1 MDRPGQY
8 NAEAP
13 ISKATFNPALMMLAI
28 ALIAAVL
35 TYILPSGEYQRNG
48 KMVVPGTYR
57 VLEKEVSAHGIL
69 TSGGEKAQAAL
80 EAADKAAPVGLFD
93 FFTAV
98 PEGIA
103 KQAALVIM
111 VLFVGGMFGILN
123 KSGAVQ
129 AGLERV
135 LALTRNNIYI
145 LVPVLMLIFSVG
157 TTFLG
162 FSKEYLL
169 MIPIMVALAN
179 RMGLPNII
187 GLSVVALGNMVGH
200 MASITNPYILTIAQP
215 MLGVP
220 LFSGMWLRVVT
231 YVVMLSVATLF
242 VFWRIRRNGMVCAA
256 QSVDAAG
263 RLSTRQ
269 VLMLLTLAVG
279 VGFLI
284 YASHSLHW
292 KAVQLSGYYL
302 FLALVIGAISG
313 LGANTAADAF
323 VSGVRKNGH
332 RRVAYRAGDR
342 RRADTGKRKNTG
354 YRHLLSGRST
364 RHPRPLRFRLRHL
377 RFGSPAGHRHPLGG
391 RQSRRQYADTR
402 PLGRTVGLA
411 AADDDFRL
419 PDGQRP
425 EQYVRP
431 DFRRAADF
439 PLRRRSNVDA
449 VGQIRLAADCR
460 VYRADSRHAHM
471 GSVYRVLTAV

>member
-323 VSGVRKNGH
+323 VSGVRKMDIAALLIGLATAVELILAKGKILDTVIYYLVEALGTH
-332 RRVAYRAGDR
+332 GPYVSAYGIFGSEVLLDIVIPSAVGKVAVSMPILGPL
-342 RRADTGKRKNTG
+342 GE
-354 YRHLLSGRST
+354 LSGLQPQTTIFAFLMGNGLSNMFVPTSAALLIFLSAAEVTWTQWVRFVW
-364 RHPRPLRFRLRHL
+364 PLIAVF
-377 RFGSPAGHRHPLGG
+377 
-391 RQSRRQYADTR
+391 T
-402 PLGRTVGLA
+402 GLILA
-411 AADDDFRL
+411 ML
-419 PDGQRP
+419 TW
-425 EQYVRP
+425 
-431 DFRRAADF
+431 
-439 PLRRRSNVDA
+439 A
-449 VGQIRLAADCR
+449 VYIA
-460 VYRADSRHAHM
+460 Y
-471 GSVYRVLTAV
+471 

>member
-48 KMVVPGTYR
+48 KMVVPSTYR

-145 LVPVLMLIFSVG
+145 LVPVLMLIFSAG

-169 MIPIMVALAN
+169 MIPIM
-179 RMGLPNII
+179 
-187 GLSVVALGNMVGH
+187 VALGNMVGH

-302 FLALVIGAISG
+302 FLAFVIGAISG

-323 VSGVRKNGH
+323 VSGVRKMVIAALLIGLATAVELILAKGKILDTVIYYLVEALGTH
-332 RRVAYRAGDR
+332 GPYVSAYGIFGSEVLLDIVIPSAVGKVAVSMPILGPL
-342 RRADTGKRKNTG
+342 GE
-354 YRHLLSGRST
+354 LSGLQPQTTIFAFLMGNGLSNMFVPTSAALLIFLSAAEVTWTQWVRFVW
-364 RHPRPLRFRLRHL
+364 PLIAVF
-377 RFGSPAGHRHPLGG
+377 
-391 RQSRRQYADTR
+391 T
-402 PLGRTVGLA
+402 GLILA
-411 AADDDFRL
+411 ML
-419 PDGQRP
+419 TW
-425 EQYVRP
+425 
-431 DFRRAADF
+431 
-439 PLRRRSNVDA
+439 A
-449 VGQIRLAADCR
+449 VYIA
-460 VYRADSRHAHM
+460 Y
-471 GSVYRVLTAV
+471 